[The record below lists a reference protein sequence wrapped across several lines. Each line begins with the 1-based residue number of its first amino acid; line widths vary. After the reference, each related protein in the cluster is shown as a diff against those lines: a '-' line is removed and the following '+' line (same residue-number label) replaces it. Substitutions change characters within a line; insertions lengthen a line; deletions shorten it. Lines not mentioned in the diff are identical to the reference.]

1 MTIVLVIGFSYEGIK
16 KTAIKRGIANII
28 GPILIVLMM
37 IPIKEYFYLQI
48 ALLLILFFLV
58 NCLIS
63 YYLLLSLFV
72 SCMIISWHIVISSSQ
87 QLYAIALSRSFET
100 LIAVCIVL
108 SVSWVYKRTI
118 FRLYKN

>member
-1 MTIVLVIGFSYEGIK
+1 MTIVLVIGFSYERIK
-16 KTAIKRGIANII
+16 KTAIKRGVANII
-28 GPILIVLMM
+28 GPTIIVLIM

-72 SCMIISWHIVISSSQ
+72 SCMIISWHIVISSPQ
-87 QLYAIALSRSFET
+87 QL
-100 LIAVCIVL
+100 
-108 SVSWVYKRTI
+108 
-118 FRLYKN
+118 